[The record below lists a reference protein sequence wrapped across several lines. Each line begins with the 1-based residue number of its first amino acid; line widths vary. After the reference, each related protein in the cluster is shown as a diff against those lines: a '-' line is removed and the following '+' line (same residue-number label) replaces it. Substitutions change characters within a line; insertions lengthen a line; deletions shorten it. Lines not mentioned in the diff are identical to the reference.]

1 MNVLPTCD
9 NLIRRRVEVMP
20 ICSFCNHQ
28 NETVLHALMDCA
40 FARTCWISS
49 SLGFVGHCS
58 SFLNWLELVFTR
70 SSKEMCNLI
79 AMICWKLWMR
89 RNDKFWNNKTCTMSH
104 VLNSAGHYLF
114 QWQATRMQSIFYD
127 DGSNQGCHGAVC
139 WEKPLPGWLK
149 CNVDA
154 ATFMAQGK
162 VSYGGIIRNS
172 EGAFMAACCAFVVGC
187 FGARD
192 AEALGVREVLS
203 WIKCRQLS
211 CIVVEMDCFQVF
223 KAFTENYSC
232 PNGYG
237 LILDDCR
244 ALSHSIG
251 DVRFSFV
258 RRSANTA
265 AHAAARVGRS
275 LSGFGE
281 WSHVPP
287 LWLNPYLYVISS

>member
-1 MNVLPTCD
+1 
-9 NLIRRRVEVMP
+9 
-20 ICSFCNHQ
+20 
-28 NETVLHALMDCA
+28 
-40 FARTCWISS
+40 
-49 SLGFVGHCS
+49 
-58 SFLNWLELVFTR
+58 
-70 SSKEMCNLI
+70 
-79 AMICWKLWMR
+79 
-89 RNDKFWNNKTCTMSH
+89 
-104 VLNSAGHYLF
+104 
-114 QWQATRMQSIFYD
+114 
-127 DGSNQGCHGAVC
+127 
-139 WEKPLPGWLK
+139 
-149 CNVDA
+149 
-154 ATFMAQGK
+154 MAQGK

-244 ALSHSIG
+244 ALTHSIG
-251 DVRFSFV
+251 DARFSFV
-258 RRSANTA
+258 RRSANTT
-265 AHAAARVGRS
+265 AHAAARVGGS
-275 LSGFGE
+275 LSNFRE

-287 LWLNPYLYVISS
+287 LWLNPYLFVISS